1 MMDNDTLSIIFRLLS
16 VLALVGLNGF
26 FVATEFSLVSVR
38 RSRIDS
44 LVAEGNRRAVP
55 VRNAIRDLDGY
66 IAATQLGIT
75 LASLG
80 LGWIGEPALAAV
92 LDPVLE
98 DIVPNSVAMA
108 STHTIAFVIA
118 FSTITF
124 LHVVFGELAP
134 KSFALQYP
142 EKTSMFVATPT
153 TIFMRIFK
161 PIIVGMNA
169 VGQAFLRLIGVEPA
183 SEHALI
189 YSEEELRLIVSAS
202 RQGGE
207 LVDTEEEIIR
217 RAFVFHDYVADEIM
231 VPRTEIVAIP
241 LDADLETVQEV
252 LATEKYGRYPVY
264 DQTIDDVVGILHV
277 KELIPILTGRE
288 SGEAFDLKALL
299 RPALLMPTSV
309 PIDTLLNEM
318 KRERTHV
325 AILVDEYGGTAG
337 MVTLEDI
344 VERVLGDVPDEFEQ
358 PRTETQVQPDGSRL
372 VNGLTLLTDVN
383 ESLGLSLEVDEN
395 NTIGGYVFSEI
406 GHLPEV
412 GDTIDIGPYIIEVEE
427 LDGLRVAGLRFIPTG
442 KHDTATQPDADLE
455 PSSVSGSGSSSGDP
469 RD

>member
-1 MMDNDTLSIIFRLLS
+1 
-16 VLALVGLNGF
+16 
-26 FVATEFSLVSVR
+26 
-38 RSRIDS
+38 
-44 LVAEGNRRAVP
+44 
-55 VRNAIRDLDGY
+55 
-66 IAATQLGIT
+66 
-75 LASLG
+75 
-80 LGWIGEPALAAV
+80 
-92 LDPVLE
+92 
-98 DIVPNSVAMA
+98 
-108 STHTIAFVIA
+108 
-118 FSTITF
+118 
-124 LHVVFGELAP
+124 
-134 KSFALQYP
+134 
-142 EKTSMFVATPT
+142 MFVATPT